1 MPDAPSAGVT
11 GPGDQPVLGADGGHV
26 STLAE
31 FWRWSSSNLLDNTL
45 RGLVAEYLVG
55 LALECVD
62 GRHRTEWDAY
72 DLVTTDGI
80 TVEVKSSAYLQSWVQ
95 EKVSAIR
102 FGVGQRTSW
111 DAATNTYAEVA
122 GRAADVYVF
131 CLFHETDRERANPLD
146 TRQWTFFVAPTS
158 VLDSVLG
165 TQKSIALGSLITR
178 IRPTETTFAGLPAA
192 VREMTM
198 PRDRR

>member
-1 MPDAPSAGVT
+1 MPAAPSAGVT
-11 GPGDQPVLGADGGHV
+11 GPGDQPVLGAHGGHV

-80 TVEVKSSAYLQSWVQ
+80 TVEVKSSAYLQSWAQ
-95 EKVSAIR
+95 QKVSAIR
-102 FGVGQRTSW
+102 FGVGRRTSW

-165 TQKSIALGSLITR
+165 TQKSITLASLRTR
-178 IRPTETTFAGLPAA
+178 VAPVETTFDGLATAIREAA
-192 VREMTM
+192 S
-198 PRDRR
+198 PRGKQ